1 MHLFMRAIVIGS
13 GVGGLAGA
21 IRLQLKGYQ
30 VSVFE
35 SNEQPGGKLAQ
46 LQHGG
51 FRFDMGPSLFT
62 MPELVD
68 ELFELAGMT
77 PQSHFHYD
85 RLKTVTRYFFAD
97 GRQFSAPDDPEAFI
111 REASLQ
117 LEEPEANLRRYLDK
131 CRRLYETTHH
141 VFLRRSLHRATTY
154 FRKETLRSVLRLHEL
169 DAFSSMAQA
178 NTRAFKSPYTQQLFN
193 RYATYNGSNPYIAP
207 ATLNVISHLEHAMG
221 AFYPRGGIYAISE
234 ALSNLARK
242 LGVEFHFRTPVEKI
256 QLKGKKVDGVVAQET
271 FHKAPLVLSNADIT
285 PTYQKLLG
293 EAPLPFG
300 QRVQSP
306 STSALI
312 FYWGVQ
318 GNYPQLDLHNILFSA
333 NYEKEFQ
340 TLFTQQR
347 LPEDPTVYINIT
359 SKRTPGD
366 APEGCENWYVMINAP
381 SDSGQ
386 DWEADIQA
394 CRQRIL
400 KKIKTLTGIDIEE
413 KIRTEDVWSPPG
425 IASRTSSHQGALYG
439 SSSNNRFAAFLR
451 HPNFSRRYPGL
462 YFAGGSVHPGGGIP
476 LCMLSAKIATDGI
489 VSI

>member
-1 MHLFMRAIVIGS
+1 MRAIVIGS

-21 IRLQLKGYQ
+21 IRLQLKGYH

-35 SNEQPGGKLAQ
+35 SNDQPGGKLAQ
-46 LQHGG
+46 LQRGG

-68 ELFELAGMT
+68 ELFTLAGKE
-77 PQSHFHYD
+77 PQSHFQYD

-97 GRQFSAPDDPEAFI
+97 GRQFSAPDEPEAFI
-111 REASLQ
+111 REASRQ

-141 VFLRRSLHRATTY
+141 VFLRRSLHRASTF

-178 NTRAFKSPYTQQLFN
+178 NARAFKSPHTRQLFN

-234 ALSNLARK
+234 ALSNLAHE

-256 QLKGKKVDGVVAQET
+256 QLQGNKVNGVIAQER
-271 FHKAPLVLSNADIT
+271 HYQAPLVLSNADIT

-293 EAPLPFG
+293 GQPLPYG
-300 QRVQSP
+300 QRVQTP

-312 FYWGVQ
+312 FYWGVE
-318 GNYPQLDLHNILFSA
+318 GTYPQLDLHNILFSA
-333 NYEKEFQ
+333 DYEKEFRE
-340 TLFTQQR
+340 LFTQQR

-359 SKRTPGD
+359 SKRTPDD
-366 APEGCENWYVMINAP
+366 APKECENWYVMINAP
-381 SDSGQ
+381 ADSGQ
-386 DWEADIQA
+386 DWENDIAA

-400 KKIKTLTGIDIEE
+400 EKIKAWTGIAIEE
-413 KIRTEDVWSPPG
+413 KIRVEEVWSPPG
-425 IASRTSSHQGALYG
+425 IAAGTSSHRGALYG

-451 HPNFSRRYPGL
+451 HPNFSRRFPGL

-476 LCMLSAKIATDGI
+476 LCMLSAQIATDGLAR
-489 VSI
+489 V